1 MFWFQKHHPDVVGDF
16 RNIPYDDGRFDMVVF
31 DPPHLRWAGPNS
43 IMKAQYGQLSET
55 WPQDIAQG
63 FKECMRVLKSGG
75 FLIFKW
81 NECQIR
87 VNEVLKLMDTTP
99 LFGNRRGDTHWLVFT
114 KEGCQNEE
122 IS

>member
-1 MFWFQKHHPDVVGDF
+1 MFWFQKHHPDVVYMDIRQEHGD
-16 RNIPYDDGRFDMVVF
+16 I
-31 DPPHLRWAGPNS
+31 H
-43 IMKAQYGQLSET
+43 
-55 WPQDIAQG
+55 
-63 FKECMRVLKSGG
+63 
-75 FLIFKW
+75 W